1 MSLDYSLLV
10 AQAGLNG
17 LVIGAMYML
26 MAVGFTLVFGI
37 MRVVNFAHGE
47 FYMLGAFTAF
57 FTYVYWEMPFVVC
70 LAIAALTIGILGML
84 IERTLIQPFR
94 SDELSGMIATLAIS
108 VIIQNGAVLLWGPA
122 PRPMPDILTGT
133 LVLGPFSFP
142 WSRLVVIAAAA
153 LIFTAFWLFMQ
164 RTRLGRAMRAVAQ
177 DTETALIQGIRVNY
191 IYPLAFGMSV
201 ALAALAGALMGP
213 VFSVSPY
220 VGLTPM
226 LKAFVVVILG
236 GLGSVPG
243 AVVGGLLL
251 GMIESFT
258 ATLFGSLVSDILQL
272 LLVIMIL
279 LVRPSGLLGQR
290 EA

>member
-1 MSLDYSLLV
+1 MDYSILL
-10 AQAGLNG
+10 AQAVLNG

-47 FYMLGAFTAF
+47 FYMLGAFTGF
-57 FTYVYWEMPFVVC
+57 FTYVYWEIPFVVC
-70 LAIAALTIGILGML
+70 LIIAALTVGILGML
-84 IERTLIQPFR
+84 VERTLIQPFR
-94 SDELSGMIATLAIS
+94 ADEMSGMIATLAIS
-108 VIIQNGAVLLWGPA
+108 VIIQNGAVLLWGPV
-122 PRPMPDILTGT
+122 PRAMPDIVTGT
-133 LVLGPFSFP
+133 LAIGPFNFP

-153 LIFTAFWLFMQ
+153 LIFACFWLFMQ

-191 IYPLAFGMSV
+191 IYPLAFGISV

-213 VFSVSPY
+213 VFSVSPF
-220 VGLTPM
+220 VGATPM

-243 AVVGGLLL
+243 AVVGGLML

-258 ATLFGSLVSDILQL
+258 ATAFGSLVSDILQL
-272 LLVIMIL
+272 LLVILIL
-279 LVRPSGLLGQR
+279 LVRPAGLLGQR

>member
-1 MSLDYSLLV
+1 LDYSILL
-10 AQAGLNG
+10 AQAALNG

-37 MRVVNFAHGE
+37 MRGVNFAHGE
-47 FYMLGAFTAF
+47 FYMLGAFAGF
-57 FTYVYWEMPFVVC
+57 FTYVQWEMPFVVC
-70 LAIAALTIGILGML
+70 LAIAAVTVGILGML

-94 SDELSGMIATLAIS
+94 SDEMSGMIATLAIS

-122 PRPMPDILTGT
+122 PRAMPDIVTGT
-133 LVLGPFSFP
+133 LAIGPFSFP

-153 LIFTAFWLFMQ
+153 LIFVAFWLFMQ

-177 DTETALIQGIRVNY
+177 DTETALLQGIRVNT
-191 IYPLAFGMSV
+191 IYPLAFGLSV

-213 VFSVSPY
+213 VFSVSPF

-243 AVVGGLLL
+243 AAVGGLLL

-258 ATLFGSLVSDILQL
+258 ATIFGSLVSDILQL
-272 LLVIMIL
+272 LLVILIL
-279 LVRPSGLLGQR
+279 LVRPAGLLGQR

>member
-1 MSLDYSLLV
+1 LGYSILLG
-10 AQAGLNG
+10 QAVLNG

-47 FYMLGAFTAF
+47 FYMLGAFMGF

-70 LAIAALTIGILGML
+70 LAIAAVIVGVLGML
-84 IERTLIQPFR
+84 VERTLIQPFR
-94 SDELSGMIATLAIS
+94 SDEMSGMIATLAIS
-108 VIIQNGAVLLWGPA
+108 VIIQNGAVMLWGPA
-122 PRPMPDILTGT
+122 PRAMPDIVTGT
-133 LVLGPFSFP
+133 LAIGPFSFP

-153 LIFTAFWLFMQ
+153 LIFVAFWLFMQ

-191 IYPLAFGMSV
+191 IYPLAFGISV

-213 VFSVSPY
+213 VFSVSPF

-243 AVVGGLLL
+243 AVVGGLML

-258 ATLFGSLVSDILQL
+258 ATTFGSLVSDILQL
-272 LLVIMIL
+272 LLVILIL
-279 LVRPSGLLGQR
+279 LVRPAGLLGQR

>member
-1 MSLDYSLLV
+1 
-10 AQAGLNG
+10 
-17 LVIGAMYML
+17 
-26 MAVGFTLVFGI
+26 
-37 MRVVNFAHGE
+37 
-47 FYMLGAFTAF
+47 
-57 FTYVYWEMPFVVC
+57 
-70 LAIAALTIGILGML
+70 
-84 IERTLIQPFR
+84 
-94 SDELSGMIATLAIS
+94 
-108 VIIQNGAVLLWGPA
+108 VIIQNGAVLLWGPV
-122 PRPMPDILTGT
+122 PRAMPDIVTGT
-133 LVLGPFSFP
+133 LAIGPFSFP

-153 LIFTAFWLFMQ
+153 LIFVVFWAFMQ

-191 IYPLAFGMSV
+191 IYPLAFGISV

-213 VFSVSPY
+213 VFSVSPF
-220 VGLTPM
+220 VGSTPM

-258 ATLFGSLVSDILQL
+258 ATMFGSLVSDILQL
-272 LLVIMIL
+272 LLVILIL